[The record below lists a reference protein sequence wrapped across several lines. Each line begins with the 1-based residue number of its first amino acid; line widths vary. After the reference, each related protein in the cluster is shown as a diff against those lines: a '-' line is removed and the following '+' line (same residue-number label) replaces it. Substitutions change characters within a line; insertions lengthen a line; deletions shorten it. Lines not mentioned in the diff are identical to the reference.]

1 MTSRRP
7 CQSSRFI
14 RARSKEAYLEIIE
27 RLRREGVDRV
37 ILGCM
42 ELTLLLGP
50 SDTILP
56 ISNTTG
62 IHARAG
68 MEFIIGSASING

>member
-1 MTSRRP
+1 MD
-7 CQSSRFI
+7 
-14 RARSKEAYLEIIE
+14 
-27 RLRREGVDRV
+27 GV

-42 ELTLLLGP
+42 ELTPLLGP
-50 SDTILP
+50 SDTTLP

-62 IHARAG
+62 IHAGAG